1 MLLALDLF
9 YLHKIIKMKKLLY
22 ITTTTIAILFIGCS
36 SNEGQ
41 INPITDGY
49 DRKSMLVNIADNII
63 IPSYNNLD
71 NKILDLKTSTD
82 IFSQNITTD
91 NLYDLRD
98 KWLKAYTAWQ
108 RVEMFNIGK
117 SEEIF
122 YIRKMN
128 TYPTDVPRIEA
139 NIESNSYDL
148 VNQSN
153 NYDAQGFPALDYML
167 YGLNGDSM
175 LVLDKYTS
183 NNGYKYMSYLA
194 DLVLNIQQNTN
205 LIKEYWNSNRDAFVN
220 SDGNTATS
228 SLNLLTN
235 DFIYYYINY
244 IDKNNTLS
252 NNIISKLENA
262 REKIETLNN
271 NFVEQIETN
280 NMEML
285 YTYDAVQ
292 EVVIELKT
300 EMLFSLNISV
310 DYIDA
315 DGD

>member
-1 MLLALDLF
+1 
-9 YLHKIIKMKKLLY
+9 
-22 ITTTTIAILFIGCS
+22 
-36 SNEGQ
+36 
-41 INPITDGY
+41 
-49 DRKSMLVNIADNII
+49 
-63 IPSYNNLD
+63 
-71 NKILDLKTSTD
+71 
-82 IFSQNITTD
+82 
-91 NLYDLRD
+91 
-98 KWLKAYTAWQ
+98 
-108 RVEMFNIGK
+108 
-117 SEEIF
+117 
-122 YIRKMN
+122 
-128 TYPTDVPRIEA
+128 
-139 NIESNSYDL
+139 
-148 VNQSN
+148 
-153 NYDAQGFPALDYML
+153 
-167 YGLNGDSM
+167 
-175 LVLDKYTS
+175 
-183 NNGYKYMSYLA
+183 MSYLA

-205 LIKEYWNSNRDAFVN
+205 LIKEHWNSNRDAFVN

-235 DFIYYYINY
+235 DFIYYYEKGLRANKIGIPAGRFSSSILPNKVEAYFRKDVSKKLALEAINACHNFFIGKAFSSDQTGESLRTYINY